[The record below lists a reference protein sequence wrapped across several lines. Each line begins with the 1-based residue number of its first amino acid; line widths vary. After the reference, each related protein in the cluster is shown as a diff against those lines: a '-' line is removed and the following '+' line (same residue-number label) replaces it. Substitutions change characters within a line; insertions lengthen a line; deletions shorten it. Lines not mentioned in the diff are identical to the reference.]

1 MPASPGLRIL
11 TANWP
16 VGLRERL
23 KAMTP
28 LGRFGRLDEI
38 SLAILFLCGPE
49 SAFIRGQTL
58 DIDGGLY
65 KG

>member
-1 MPASPGLRIL
+1 
-11 TANWP
+11 
-16 VGLRERL
+16 
-23 KAMTP
+23 MTP